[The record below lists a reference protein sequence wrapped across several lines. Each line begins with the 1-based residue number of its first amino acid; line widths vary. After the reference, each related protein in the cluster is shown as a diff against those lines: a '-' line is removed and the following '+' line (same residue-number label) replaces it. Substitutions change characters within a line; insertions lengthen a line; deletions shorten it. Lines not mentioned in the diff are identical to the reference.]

1 MFELTGKRMIFLF
14 TVVFPLLFLVA
25 ALLLGSGVC
34 IIISLLVW
42 IGIAIIMIYLP
53 TTAKE

>member
-1 MFELTGKRMIFLF
+1 MVELTGKRMIFLF
-14 TVVFPLLFLVA
+14 TVVFPLLFLAA

-34 IIISLLVW
+34 IILPLLIW
-42 IGIAIIMIYLP
+42 IGIAIIMMYLP

>member
-1 MFELTGKRMIFLF
+1 MVELTGKRMIFLF

>member
-1 MFELTGKRMIFLF
+1 MFELTGKQMIFLF

>member
-1 MFELTGKRMIFLF
+1 MVELTGKLMIYLF
-14 TVVFPLLFLVA
+14 TVVFPLLLLVA
-25 ALLLGSGVC
+25 AFLLDSGVC

-42 IGIAIIMIYLP
+42 IGIAIIMMYLP

>member
-25 ALLLGSGVC
+25 AVVLGSGIC
-34 IIISLLVW
+34 IVLPLTIW
-42 IGIAIIMIYLP
+42 IGIAIIMMYLP
-53 TTAKE
+53 TTSKE

>member
-1 MFELTGKRMIFLF
+1 MVELTGKRMIFLF
-14 TVVFPLLFLVA
+14 TVVFPLLFLAA

-34 IIISLLVW
+34 IIMPLLVW
-42 IGIAIIMIYLP
+42 IGIAIIMMYLP